1 MSAFRFADVFRFA
14 GDDEPESK
22 SAKILQELRAE
33 ALAYGFWLEFNV
45 WPDGIPVSRQEGTGA
60 HRKNLPIDKAFPK
73 PAREILYELLSK
85 HYLRLCDAV
94 NAERCARGQK
104 LIGDTAMLRKRHDNF
119 ERAYYGKFRHS
130 EKARAAV
137 DLLRAWHGSRI
148 MEEHRPVKRIESEF
162 IALFKPL
169 TNAVE
174 SLDVEFL
181 KLLPQ
186 AAQMLDARIRS
197 SKDSSIG
204 TGDTDLDLWLLQY
217 GLRIAG
223 TPTHTVRE
231 LNEQFVSK
239 FRSILDAK
247 LRAKCHKL
255 GIPLKEDVRGAGA
268 VRRKMRSNGTR
279 SAEKKTNRLD

>member
-1 MSAFRFADVFRFA
+1 MSTFRFTDMFRFT
-14 GDDEPESK
+14 GGTEPESE
-22 SAKILQELRAE
+22 SAKILQEVRAE
-33 ALAYGFWLEFNV
+33 ALAYGIWLEIDV
-45 WPDGIPVSRQEGTGA
+45 WPGEIPSSKQSSSRQNA
-60 HRKNLPIDKAFPK
+60 VPIDKELPK
-73 PAREILYELLSK
+73 RAKEILDELLSK
-85 HYLRLCDAV
+85 HYLRLRNAV
-94 NAERCARGQK
+94 NAERCARGQEP
-104 LIGDTAMLRKRHDNF
+104 IGDAAMLRKRQGNF
-119 ERAYYGKFRHS
+119 ERAYYGKFHDS
-130 EKARAAV
+130 EKAREAV

-148 MEEHRPVKRIESEF
+148 TEEHRPVKRTESEL

-169 TNAVE
+169 MNAVE

-223 TPTHTVRE
+223 TPTHAARE

-239 FRSILDAK
+239 FHKISDKKLHDKLNELGVPHKHKPSGKASPNYKKAGKKARDAW
-247 LRAKCHKL
+247 
-255 GIPLKEDVRGAGA
+255 E
-268 VRRKMRSNGTR
+268 SW
-279 SAEKKTNRLD
+279 